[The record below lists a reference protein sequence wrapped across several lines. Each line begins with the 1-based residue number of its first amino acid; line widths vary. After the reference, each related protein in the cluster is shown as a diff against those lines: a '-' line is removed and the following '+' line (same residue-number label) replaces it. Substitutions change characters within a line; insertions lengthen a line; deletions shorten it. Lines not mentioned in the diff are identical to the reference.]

1 MDDAQ
6 ERLEENIGTTNDNG
20 QPLSAD
26 AALESDVVTADAQ
39 ATDPETMVDAS
50 AEAEEVSADAVR
62 PPSGEPVDLQSELDR
77 LRAEAAANLEGWQRA
92 RAEFANYKKRSDA
105 ERSQLVF
112 LTGVKIVEKMLP
124 VIDDFDRAIANLP
137 DDLKDNGWI
146 DGVLMT
152 RRKLIGLLED
162 EGVTPISVKPGDAFD
177 PAIHE
182 AVTHEESEEF
192 AAGQIIAE
200 LQKGYRIDER
210 VLRPAL
216 VRVAR

>member
-20 QPLSAD
+20 QPPSAD
-26 AALESDVVTADAQ
+26 AALESDEVTADVQ
-39 ATDPETMVDAS
+39 ATGPETTADAS
-50 AEAEEVSADAVR
+50 AEGEEVSADAVR
-62 PPSGEPVDLQSELDR
+62 QDEPVDLQSELDR

-92 RAEFANYKKRSDA
+92 RAEFANYKKRSEA

-124 VIDDFDRAIANLP
+124 VIDDFDRAISNLP

-162 EGVTPISVKPGDAFD
+162 EGVTPISVNPGDAFD

-182 AVTHEESEEF
+182 AVTHEESEAF

-210 VLRPAL
+210 MLRPAL

>member
-20 QPLSAD
+20 QPPSAD
-26 AALESDVVTADAQ
+26 AALESDEVTADAQ
-39 ATDPETMVDAS
+39 ATDPETTADAS

-62 PPSGEPVDLQSELDR
+62 QDEPVDLQSELDR

-92 RAEFANYKKRSDA
+92 RAEFANYKKRSEA

-124 VIDDFDRAIANLP
+124 VIDDFDRAISNLP

-162 EGVTPISVKPGDAFD
+162 EGVTPVSVNPGDAFD

-182 AVTHEESEEF
+182 AVTHEESEAF

>member
-20 QPLSAD
+20 QPPSAD
-26 AALESDVVTADAQ
+26 AALESDEVTADAQ
-39 ATDPETMVDAS
+39 ATGPETTADAS

-62 PPSGEPVDLQSELDR
+62 QDEPVDLQSELDR

-92 RAEFANYKKRSDA
+92 RAEFANYKKRSEA

-124 VIDDFDRAIANLP
+124 VIDDFDRAISNLP

-162 EGVTPISVKPGDAFD
+162 EGVTPVSVNPGDAFD

-182 AVTHEESEEF
+182 AVTHEESEAF

-210 VLRPAL
+210 MLRPAL

>member
-20 QPLSAD
+20 QPPSAD
-26 AALESDVVTADAQ
+26 AALESDEVTADAQ
-39 ATDPETMVDAS
+39 ATDPETTADAS

-62 PPSGEPVDLQSELDR
+62 QDEPVDLQSELDR

-92 RAEFANYKKRSDA
+92 RAEFANYKKRSEA

-124 VIDDFDRAIANLP
+124 VIDDFDRAISNLP

-162 EGVTPISVKPGDAFD
+162 EGVTPVSVNPGDAFD

-182 AVTHEESEEF
+182 AVTHEESEAF

-210 VLRPAL
+210 MLRPAL

>member
-20 QPLSAD
+20 QPPSAD
-26 AALESDVVTADAQ
+26 AALESDEVTADAQ
-39 ATDPETMVDAS
+39 ATGPETTADAS

-62 PPSGEPVDLQSELDR
+62 QDEPVDLQSELDR

-92 RAEFANYKKRSDA
+92 RAEFANYKKRSEA

-124 VIDDFDRAIANLP
+124 VIDDFDRAISNLP

-162 EGVTPISVKPGDAFD
+162 EGVTPISVNPGDAFD

-182 AVTHEESEEF
+182 AVTHEESEAF

-210 VLRPAL
+210 MLRPAL